1 MYRACIKLSLSQ
13 RRSLDSDHHGGSIQE
28 DGMAKQGDGR
38 ARHRGHLSSKADH
51 LTRYNISVFCKR
63 LLPAL
68 HVVKGSKRSIPV
80 FIKQGFAF
88 RRDACWVLYV
98 CMCMSERASE
108 CVCACVCV
116 RVCVCACMRF
126 ECVCVYVYVCVCAR
140 VRTRVS
146 VCICVHECG
155 YSCVCVCVCV

>member
-1 MYRACIKLSLSQ
+1 MYKGQDACIRDKIHACCIAGYECRACITLSLAP
-13 RRSLDSDHHGGSIQE
+13 RRILDSDHHGGSIQE

-98 CMCMSERASE
+98 CMRMSERASK
-108 CVCACVCV
+108 
-116 RVCVCACMRF
+116 R
-126 ECVCVYVYVCVCAR
+126 
-140 VRTRVS
+140 
-146 VCICVHECG
+146 
-155 YSCVCVCVCV
+155 VCVCVCERLCALSVYACICMCVCVRG